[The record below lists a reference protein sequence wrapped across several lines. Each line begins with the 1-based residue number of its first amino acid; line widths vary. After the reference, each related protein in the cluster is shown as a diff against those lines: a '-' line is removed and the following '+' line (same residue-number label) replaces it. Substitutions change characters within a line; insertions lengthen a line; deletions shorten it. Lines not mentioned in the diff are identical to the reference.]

1 MHVRSPLCSCR
12 TVSRL
17 CWDASAALAGGLRM
31 LWDCGQRRRVAGT
44 DVGEVAE
51 VDGGHRDDRQ
61 PFAYRDHG
69 GVGAAQVPVGV
80 ASHEFGQ
87 APNRP
92 RGHP

>member
-1 MHVRSPLCSCR
+1 MHVPSPLCSCR

-51 VDGGHRDDRQ
+51 VDGGHRDDRHRSHT
-61 PFAYRDHG
+61 AITE
-69 GVGAAQVPVGV
+69 ASVP
-80 ASHEFGQ
+80 
-87 APNRP
+87 P
-92 RGHP
+92 RFPSA